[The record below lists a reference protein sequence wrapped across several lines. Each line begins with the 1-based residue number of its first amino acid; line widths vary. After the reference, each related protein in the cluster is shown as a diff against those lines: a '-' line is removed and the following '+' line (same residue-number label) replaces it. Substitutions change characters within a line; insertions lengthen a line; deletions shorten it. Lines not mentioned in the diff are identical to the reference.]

1 MRNLP
6 DVPTLDVFL
15 GLVSAILLLLALVYV
30 ARERPETF
38 SGFRR
43 RPRRREHHPV
53 IFQDIFLPESNRGLS
68 FIGSLFCHM
77 VGFTLIPWMEFAVP
91 RVTMPDPVTHEI
103 VELDYRIPDIPVVA
117 PEDLYEEKEDEDSS
131 EDRANGG
138 SEDEGAS
145 PKPAELAAEKTPE
158 NGEEA
163 KEAPAPPPEIA
174 TAPEPPKPEPEVFQ
188 QVFRVMLPEI
198 VGKDRSLK
206 EIILQTDALLE
217 LPPEY
222 APQLPPVLAWTP
234 NPQPLESGMVIEPGH
249 QQPETIERWEL
260 PEQVSQLA
268 APNRETVLADLSVTL
283 VPVVIEDPALPVPAA
298 NVVPLAG
305 LEMPE
310 PVQPELPSLA
320 EGESRT
326 TLIALSQEP
335 NPLTPSFL
343 LEMGLRLGSLD
354 SAMEEVEDSPA
365 QSEAEEEEPEQP
377 PEREQP
383 PEPEQSP
390 DGQPVETAL
399 DTADETADPTPEPT
413 DAPPVIVESDAPFT
427 NEEVAPFPTDFDLF
441 AAEGVSDVAPMTALA
456 VDLEAE
462 AEGRGGTATEGAGTD
477 EEIAQAQAVEIA
489 SVRVGGDSRDPSVG
503 RSAILELPGSGGPG
517 TGNEGEGDG
526 KESPEET
533 EGDGKG
539 TGKGSGTLKPLPRK
553 QYGIILVSNV
563 QTTLTNTAG
572 ILKGNPIYTI
582 HLDVPEAPRKW
593 TLQFCIPG
601 SGSRILDTSSG
612 VIRIL
617 PKKKVAPPFPREQK
631 PLRLDAAP
639 AKEERPSEV
648 VIYAIVDEEGGLG
661 NLRVVHGAD
670 PQTDNTILA
679 HLESWD
685 FLPAFR
691 GEEPVLVE
699 ALFGIPLP

>member
-38 SGFRR
+38 RGFRR

-53 IFQDIFLPESNRGLS
+53 IFQDVFLPDSNRGLS

-77 VGFTLIPWMEFAVP
+77 VGFSLVPWMQFVAP
-91 RVTMPDPVTHEI
+91 RVTMPDARAPEI

-117 PEDLYEEKEDEDSS
+117 PEDLYEEKQDEDSS
-131 EDRANGG
+131 EERDNGG
-138 SEDEGAS
+138 SEEEGAS
-145 PKPAELAAEKTPE
+145 SKPAEAAAEKTPKK
-158 NGEEA
+158 GEEA
-163 KEAPAPPPEIA
+163 REAPAPPPEIA
-174 TAPEPPKPEPEVFQ
+174 TAPEPPKPEPQVFQ
-188 QVFRVMLPEI
+188 QVFKVILPEI
-198 VGKDRSLK
+198 VGKHRSLK
-206 EIILQTDALLE
+206 EIILQTNSLLE

-222 APQLPPVLAWTP
+222 APQLPPILAWTP
-234 NPQPLESGMVIEPGH
+234 NPLPLESGMVIEPGH

-260 PEQVSQLA
+260 PEQVSHLA
-268 APNRETVLADLSVTL
+268 APNREIVLADLSVTP
-283 VPVVIEDPALPVPAA
+283 VPVLVEDPALPVPAA
-298 NVVPLAG
+298 NVLPLAG

-354 SAMEEVEDSPA
+354 SAMEEVEDPPA
-365 QSEAEEEEPEQP
+365 QSEADEEEPEQP
-377 PEREQP
+377 PEPEPP
-383 PEPEQSP
+383 PEPEQRL
-390 DGQPVETAL
+390 DEQPVETAL

-413 DAPPVIVESDAPFT
+413 DAPPTIVESDAPIT
-427 NEEVAPFPTDFDLF
+427 YDEVAPFPAEFDLF
-441 AAEGVSDVAPMTALA
+441 AAEGVSDVAPMMAQA
-456 VDLEAE
+456 VDFEAE
-462 AEGRGGTATEGAGTD
+462 GEGRGGTATEGAGMD
-477 EEIAQAQAVEIA
+477 EEVAPVEVVDIA
-489 SVRVGGDSRDPSVG
+489 SVRVGGSGDPSLG
-503 RSAILELPGSGGPG
+503 GPAILELPGSGGPG
-517 TGNEGEGDG
+517 TGNEGEGEG
-526 KESPEET
+526 KESPEAN

-539 TGKGSGTLKPLPRK
+539 TRTGSGTLKPLSRK

-572 ILKGNPIYTI
+572 ILKGNPIYMI
-582 HLDVPEAPRKW
+582 HLDVPEALRKW

-601 SGSRILDTSSG
+601 SGSRKLDTSTG
-612 VIRIL
+612 IIRIL
-617 PKKKVAPPFPREQK
+617 PKKKVAPPFPLEQK
-631 PLRLDAAP
+631 PLRLEAAP
-639 AKEERPSEV
+639 ATPERPLEV

>member
-15 GLVSAILLLLALVYV
+15 GLASAVLLLLALVYV
-30 ARERPETF
+30 ARRRPETF
-38 SGFRR
+38 GIFRR
-43 RPRRREHHPV
+43 RPRRRDHHADL
-53 IFQDIFLPESNRGLS
+53 FQDVLLPESNRGLS

-77 VGFTLIPWMEFAVP
+77 VGFSLIPWMQFTVP
-91 RVTMPDPVTHEI
+91 RVTMPDPEAHEI
-103 VELDYRIPDIPVVA
+103 VRLDYRIPDIPVVS
-117 PEDLYEEKEDEDSS
+117 PEDLLEEEEDSS
-131 EDRANGG
+131 EESDNGG
-138 SEDEGAS
+138 SEEEGAS
-145 PKPAELAAEKTPE
+145 SKLAEAAAEAAPKKS
-158 NGEEA
+158 EEA
-163 KEAPAPPPEIA
+163 SEGTTPPPEIA
-174 TAPEPPKPEPEVFQ
+174 TAPPKPEIEVFQ
-188 QVFRVMLPEI
+188 QVFKVMLPEI

-206 EIILQTDALLE
+206 EIILQTDSLLE

-234 NPQPLESGMVIEPGH
+234 NPRQLESGMVIEPGH

-260 PEQVSQLA
+260 PEHVSQLT
-268 APNRETVLADLSVTL
+268 APNRETVLAELSVT
-283 VPVVIEDPALPVPAA
+283 PISVVVEDPALPVPAA
-298 NVVPLAG
+298 NVAPLAG

-320 EGESRT
+320 EGEART

-354 SAMEEVEDSPA
+354 RAMDEESSVEG
-365 QSEAEEEEPEQP
+365 EADEEEPESP
-377 PEREQP
+377 PEVEH
-383 PEPEQSP
+383 SP
-390 DGQPVETAL
+390 SDQPVETAL
-399 DTADETADPTPEPT
+399 DVAADMADTMAEPT
-413 DAPPVIVESDAPFT
+413 DAPTIIDRDAPIT
-427 NEEVAPFPTDFDLF
+427 TWEAAPILTEFDLF
-441 AAEGVSDVAPMTALA
+441 AAEGVSDVVPMTMQA

-462 AEGRGGTATEGAGTD
+462 GEGPGGAATEGVGAD
-477 EEIAQAQAVEIA
+477 AEVDMVEVVDIA
-489 SVRVGGDSRDPSVG
+489 SVRVGGEPGDPRAG
-503 RSAILELPGSGGPG
+503 GPAILELPVSRGPG
-517 TGNEGEGDG
+517 TGKEGEGEG
-526 KESPEET
+526 KESPEEN

-553 QYGIILVSNV
+553 QYGIILVSNG

-572 ILKGNPIYTI
+572 ILKGNPIYTV

-601 SGSRILDTSSG
+601 SGSRTLDTSSG

-617 PKKKVAPPFPREQK
+617 PTKKVAPPFPRERK
-631 PLRLDAAP
+631 PLRLDAVP
-639 AKEERPSEV
+639 ATPERPLEV
-648 VIYAIVDEEGGLG
+648 VIYAVVDKEGGLG

-670 PQTDNTILA
+670 PETDNTILA
-679 HLESWD
+679 HMESWA